1 MLCVIRKIRDAL
13 YDLEKYVHVR
23 QMKVTHAIGTDVS
36 PYHHSLLHLTSEGIS
51 SLVQR
56 NVCGKLWA
64 QRTQQQFCKAPVPL
78 ASLLRNRLSVYS
90 VFLDAASDCVK

>member
-1 MLCVIRKIRDAL
+1 MMCSL
-13 YDLEKYVHVR
+13 DLEKYVHVR
-23 QMKVTHAIGTDVS
+23 HMKVTHAIGTDVS
-36 PYHHSLLHLTSEGIS
+36 PYHHSLLHLTLEGIS

-64 QRTQQQFCKAPVPL
+64 QRTQQHFCKAPVPL
-78 ASLLRNRLSVYS
+78 ASLCRLSVYS